1 MGGRAEIGDQSC
13 DHLSYHQEV
22 VDWEIWL
29 GPERHFP
36 CQLKITY
43 KKDPGQPSTT
53 VTFHGM
59 ETSQVTDDTFAAKIP
74 DGYQRIKDHAPCDRQ
89 RSQGRGGAIRSR
101 AAEGPRATEEEVV
114 GEVRFQETVMVN
126 HTATDCPVRRSR
138 AFRAAAAAVSALVV
152 LTTVELSADRRS
164 SGGSVRQ
171 SNNTSRNTGAN
182 RDNNDDRNTNANRDT
197 NANRNTNVNNNV
209 NRNTNVN
216 NNVNVNRNTN
226 VNVNRN
232 VNANAGVYGRPGGVA
247 VGEEGAVAVGRRGA
261 VAATDEGFVG
271 VGRHGAV
278 VGGERYESY
287 EGWKVAAGVATGIA
301 VGTARL
307 RPPAASVMVQEVE
320 EVTMHVDDDD
330 DEQVVFSRV
339 SSLVINVCIL

>member
-1 MGGRAEIGDQSC
+1 
-13 DHLSYHQEV
+13 
-22 VDWEIWL
+22 
-29 GPERHFP
+29 
-36 CQLKITY
+36 
-43 KKDPGQPSTT
+43 
-53 VTFHGM
+53 
-59 ETSQVTDDTFAAKIP
+59 
-74 DGYQRIKDHAPCDRQ
+74 
-89 RSQGRGGAIRSR
+89 
-101 AAEGPRATEEEVV
+101 
-114 GEVRFQETVMVN
+114 MVN
-126 HTATDCPVRRSR
+126 HTVTDRPVRRSR

-171 SNNTSRNTGAN
+171 SNTTSRNTGAT
-182 RDNNDDRNTNANRDT
+182 RDNNYDRNTNANRDT
-197 NANRNTNVNNNV
+197 NA

-232 VNANAGVYGRPGGVA
+232 VNANAGYYGRPGGVA
-247 VGEEGAVAVGRRGA
+247 VGEDGAVAVGRRGA

-301 VGTARL
+301 VGTMLA
-307 RPPAASVMVQEVE
+307 RPPAASVTV
-320 EVTMHVDDDD
+320 VTSGTNYMYNDGAYY
-330 DEQVVFSRV
+330 EQVFYEGQVSYRVVAAPPGAIIATLPGGCTTTVMGGVSVQQCGSTYYKRV
-339 SSLVINVCIL
+339 STGYQVVVF

>member
-1 MGGRAEIGDQSC
+1 
-13 DHLSYHQEV
+13 
-22 VDWEIWL
+22 
-29 GPERHFP
+29 
-36 CQLKITY
+36 
-43 KKDPGQPSTT
+43 
-53 VTFHGM
+53 
-59 ETSQVTDDTFAAKIP
+59 
-74 DGYQRIKDHAPCDRQ
+74 
-89 RSQGRGGAIRSR
+89 
-101 AAEGPRATEEEVV
+101 
-114 GEVRFQETVMVN
+114 MVN
-126 HTATDCPVRRSR
+126 HTATDRPVRRSR

-171 SNNTSRNTGAN
+171 SDNTSRNTGAN
-182 RDNNDDRNTNANRDT
+182 RDNNYDRNTNANRDT

-232 VNANAGVYGRPGGVA
+232 VNANAGYYNRPGGVA

-301 VGTARL
+301 VGTMLA
-307 RPPAASVMVQEVE
+307 RPPAASVTV
-320 EVTMHVDDDD
+320 VTSGTNYMYNDGAVLRTGLLRRSGVVSRRPGAGRRDHRDSARRMYHDRDGRRLGAAVRKHLLQARQQRLPGRGVLNAPQRVTRDDGNPLPS
-330 DEQVVFSRV
+330 SRPPTALPTV
-339 SSLVINVCIL
+339 TKI